1 MVELLPDFANL
12 LNIIWNFI
20 GVWSDI
26 TESFLEMFAEELD
39 EAICRTEHIH
49 ARVGFTEGPQIPDP
63 RLPNWQQPV
72 RFFMD
77 IWKKILEYQ
86 RSLGTNIF
94 TVTPE
99 FGPPPYMW
107 TSLETNQPITG
118 QWEVNRYT
126 KDQLQSL

>member
-1 MVELLPDFANL
+1 MKITADFSH
-12 LNIIWNFI
+12 W
-20 GVWSDI
+20 VCV

-39 EAICRTEHIH
+39 EAIHRTEHIH
-49 ARVGFTEGPQIPDP
+49 ARVGFPEGPQIPDP

-72 RFFMD
+72 RFFMT

-107 TSLETNQPITG
+107 TNPETSEPIAN
-118 QWEVNRYT
+118 QWEVNRYM
-126 KDQLQSL
+126 KDLLRSL